1 MNIIKK
7 LFLKPQL
14 KSPTI
19 LDRKPALKLCPNHF
33 NTSSSKGRYWN
44 SSHRGQAISD
54 GKGWYK

>member
-7 LFLKPQL
+7 LLNPQP

-19 LDRKPALKLCPNHF
+19 LNRKPDLKLCSNHF
-33 NTSSSKGRYWN
+33 NTFSSKGRYWN
-44 SSHRGQAISD
+44 SLHRGQAVSD